1 MLKRKIT
8 AALMAAALT
17 LAPVKNA
24 YALENYWALG
34 EIMEII
40 DDAYVGE
47 KPNEDEIFYSALHGI
62 ADSLDGYSQFF
73 TEGEL
78 QSFLS
83 SMETEGYLF
92 GIAID
97 EDSKGN
103 VYIKEVLKGST
114 AEEEGLQ
121 EKDQI
126 VKVNGVL
133 VSGYD
138 SYYILE
144 ILNQRADGT
153 ASVEILRSG
162 VPMKKELKKTDIS
175 YPMVEKKNLLAI
187 LPPEETKNRPEI
199 LKNTGYL
206 GVKVIG
212 EGAAQELADAIKTL
226 KNEGKMNLILDLRG
240 NTGGYFE
247 EGIEICRLLVPE
259 GNIITKVDSKGNKT
273 EVKSTLK
280 NKPFK
285 NIMVLVDEN
294 TASAAEII
302 SSALQDSGSLI
313 IGQQTYGKGVGQSV
327 YEIPEVGY
335 FKITTEKYYTR
346 LGRELNMQGV
356 TPNIP
361 VEYPEAL
368 YVRDYTASSDI
379 IEIKAL
385 LSFCGYKTGTKD
397 GVLDE
402 VTKASIHSF
411 KSKNGLAQDM
421 KLDSITKFAMN
432 QMLYDQIREYDL
444 ELVMAARNILQ

>member
-162 VPMKKELKKTDIS
+162 VPMKKELKKNR
-175 YPMVEKKNLLAI
+175 YI
-187 LPPEETKNRPEI
+187 LSH
-199 LKNTGYL
+199 G
-206 GVKVIG
+206 
-212 EGAAQELADAIKTL
+212 
-226 KNEGKMNLILDLRG
+226 
-240 NTGGYFE
+240 
-247 EGIEICRLLVPE
+247 
-259 GNIITKVDSKGNKT
+259 
-273 EVKSTLK
+273 
-280 NKPFK
+280 
-285 NIMVLVDEN
+285 
-294 TASAAEII
+294 
-302 SSALQDSGSLI
+302 
-313 IGQQTYGKGVGQSV
+313 
-327 YEIPEVGY
+327 
-335 FKITTEKYYTR
+335 
-346 LGRELNMQGV
+346 
-356 TPNIP
+356 
-361 VEYPEAL
+361 
-368 YVRDYTASSDI
+368 
-379 IEIKAL
+379 
-385 LSFCGYKTGTKD
+385 
-397 GVLDE
+397 
-402 VTKASIHSF
+402 
-411 KSKNGLAQDM
+411 
-421 KLDSITKFAMN
+421 
-432 QMLYDQIREYDL
+432 
-444 ELVMAARNILQ
+444 